1 MSAPALSE
9 ALSERWEGLIDGMV
23 DRIQTEIDLYR
34 DGPVPRQDLWES
46 CSGNAKFI
54 LESLATGKS
63 LDLTSPRETG
73 RRRATQLAPLPAV
86 MTAYRIGSRYLW
98 EEVVSEAAQRQLA
111 PAEALVKAAS
121 SVWAVNDAYTQAM
134 TSSYRATVAIEMLR
148 HELRRL
154 GIPSAW
160 RLRPGFQIGIACP
173 SDGAKLDPLVSALR
187 EIATGRIGI
196 SPPYPALGDTAH
208 GLRLARLALAAT
220 RPGIPEVTLFD
231 ASPLAVTAVAASD
244 VMARVSRTVLGS
256 LLDLPTDE
264 QAILLETLEAWRDNN
279 GSAADA
285 AAKLYCHSNTVRH
298 RLHRIEERTGRSLC
312 DPRSVAELCL
322 AIEAVRLLPGMS
334 TS

>member
-1 MSAPALSE
+1 
-9 ALSERWEGLIDGMV
+9 
-23 DRIQTEIDLYR
+23 
-34 DGPVPRQDLWES
+34 
-46 CSGNAKFI
+46 
-54 LESLATGKS
+54 
-63 LDLTSPRETG
+63 
-73 RRRATQLAPLPAV
+73 

-121 SVWAVNDAYTQAM
+121 SVVIAAEVPH
-134 TSSYRATVAIEMLR
+134 VAREALPGA
-148 HELRRL
+148 EAQLRRL

-208 GLRLARLALAAT
+208 GLRLARLALTAT

-322 AIEAVRLLPGMS
+322 ALEAVRLLPGMS
-334 TS
+334 PS